1 MEANG
6 SCRACFHAET
16 VMRRGRC
23 GTEVNMTLSV
33 IAARCQIPLF
43 VTCGD
48 IFPRPGE
55 VFPQSGSPWQSTQS
69 SSLCQGLSL

>member
-23 GTEVNMTLSV
+23 GTEVSMTLSV
-33 IAARCQIPLF
+33 IAARCQISPFRRCAHLPP
-43 VTCGD
+43 GAGGSLSSKGE
-48 IFPRPGE
+48 PRALPKA
-55 VFPQSGSPWQSTQS
+55 S
-69 SSLCQGLSL
+69 S